1 MRILSRYRMCNSF
14 VERFY
19 AMPLVRWP
27 HAAVAADLI
36 DTPVNFERMIVRVA
50 KLHGDL
56 TAGAAAAFKVDL
68 GAAFTQAIARAKDF
82 AERRHLESEVM

>member
-1 MRILSRYRMCNSF
+1 MSCPGTGLAIASSSDLTPCHS
-14 VERFY
+14 
-19 AMPLVRWP
+19 LDWP

-36 DTPVNFERMIVRVA
+36 DTPVNFQRMIVRVA

-68 GAAFTQAIARAKDF
+68 GAAFTQAIARVQDF